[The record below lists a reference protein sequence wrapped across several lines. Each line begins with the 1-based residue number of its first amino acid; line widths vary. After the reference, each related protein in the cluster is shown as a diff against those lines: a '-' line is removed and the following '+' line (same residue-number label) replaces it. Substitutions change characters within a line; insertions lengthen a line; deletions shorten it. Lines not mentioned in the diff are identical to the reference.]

1 MWKRLV
7 FMTALMGVVPGA
19 ARAPIDREPIIAG
32 LRVFHGPGTGFET
45 VDEDLI
51 GRATRRID
59 MTAYVLSDRRVIE
72 ALAAAARRGVKVRIY
87 LDPEQNSGREARSD
101 GKLGSLLRA
110 PGVEARV
117 KSAAGDLMH
126 LKSYAVDGR
135 YLRSG
140 SANFSFSG
148 EQRQDNDIIIIESA
162 DAASAYVARFEE
174 IWARRDNSRFA
185 P

>member
-1 MWKRLV
+1 MWKR
-7 FMTALMGVVPGA
+7 ALLIALLLGA
-19 ARAPIDREPIIAG
+19 TSPSARAPVDREPTIAG
-32 LRVFHGPGTGFET
+32 VRVFYGPKPGVDG

-59 MTAYVLSDRRVIE
+59 MTAYVLSDRRVID
-72 ALAAAARRGVKVRIY
+72 ALAAAARRGVRVRIY
-87 LDPEQNSGREARSD
+87 LDPEQNGPRAGAPG
-101 GKLGSLLRA
+101 GKLNELLRQ

-126 LKSYAVDGR
+126 LKSYQVDGR
-135 YLRSG
+135 WLRSG

-148 EQRQDNDIIIIESA
+148 EARQDNDIVIVESA
-162 DAASAYVARFEE
+162 DAAGAYAARFEE
-174 IWARRDNSRFA
+174 IWARRDNGKFA